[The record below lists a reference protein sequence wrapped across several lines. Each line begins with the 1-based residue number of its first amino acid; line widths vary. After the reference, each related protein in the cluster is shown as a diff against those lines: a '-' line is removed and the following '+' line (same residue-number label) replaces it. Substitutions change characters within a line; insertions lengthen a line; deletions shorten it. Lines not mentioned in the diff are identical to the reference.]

1 METIT
6 NIEVKPSDIDV
17 LGHVNNS
24 VYVSYLEKGRTD
36 WYEKAGFTF
45 NENQTIGTVIIR
57 LDILYLKEVRL
68 GDSLKVITI
77 PIRLGNKSYVMKQN
91 IFNQRDEHVSEATVT
106 SVMFDTVTRK
116 SVKVT
121 NEIARCFEGFQ
132 E

>member
-6 NIEVKPSDIDV
+6 NIEVKPIDIDV

-24 VYVSYLEKGRTD
+24 VYVSYLEKGRMD
-36 WYEKAGFTF
+36 WYEKAGFIF
-45 NENQTIGTVIIR
+45 NVNQTIGTVVIR

-68 GDSLKVITI
+68 GDSLKVITS

-121 NEIARCFEGFQ
+121 NEIARCFEGVQ